1 MAIMQSQ
8 LDMEQK
14 KRKKQGMH
22 LDSKGTLLSLC

>member
-8 LDMEQK
+8 LVMQHK
-14 KRKKQGMH
+14 KHKKQGMD